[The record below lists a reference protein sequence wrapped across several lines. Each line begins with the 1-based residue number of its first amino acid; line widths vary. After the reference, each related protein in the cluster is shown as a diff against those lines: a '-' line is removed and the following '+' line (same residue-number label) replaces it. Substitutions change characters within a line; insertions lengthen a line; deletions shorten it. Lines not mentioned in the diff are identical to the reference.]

1 MQVDYTGVGST
12 SQSIQFAPIDAG
24 YSWKNETPET
34 VMFNE
39 SITFQN
45 IWHGSVNQE
54 SASVITL
61 ADETSYGGNG
71 YSTFG
76 FEYDPGPNGRITW
89 AMNATPTWQLNAE
102 AIGPNAAAGIGQ
114 RLISEEPMSIV
125 LNLAISEKF
134 QPPEWGKIKFPGTLY
149 IDYVRVYQKGTP
161 KISCDPA
168 DHRKL
173 NSQGDAHEANC

>member
-1 MQVDYTGVGST
+1 MQVDSSGLGST

-24 YSWKNETPET
+24 YAWRNETPET
-34 VMFNE
+34 IIFNE

-61 ADETSYGGNG
+61 TDETSYGGRG

-76 FEYDPGPNGRITW
+76 VEYDPGPDGRITW
-89 AMNATPTWQLNAE
+89 SVNNTPSWQLNAD
-102 AIGPNAAAGIGQ
+102 AIGPESQTQISQ
-114 RLISEEPMSIV
+114 RLISEEPMSIT
-125 LNLAISEKF
+125 LNLAISESF
-134 QPPEWGKIKFPGTLY
+134 QPPEWGKIQFPGTLY

-161 KISCDPA
+161 RVTCDP
-168 DHRKL
+168 DDYREW
-173 NSQGDAHEANC
+173 AHG